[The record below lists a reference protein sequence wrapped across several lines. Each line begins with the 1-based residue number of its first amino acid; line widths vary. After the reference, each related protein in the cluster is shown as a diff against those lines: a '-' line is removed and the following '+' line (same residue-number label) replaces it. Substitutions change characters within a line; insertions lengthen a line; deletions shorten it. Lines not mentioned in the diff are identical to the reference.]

1 MQSGGDEV
9 EMQRNRVLIWGFV
22 AGALAVPFFH
32 QIMLAL
38 LYAAHVSPRGPFSMQ
53 PTSLGV
59 PAFIS
64 LTFWGGVWGIVL
76 AAVTARI
83 AGGSFFAASILFG
96 AIFPTL
102 VAWLV
107 VFPLKG
113 QPIGGGWKPAGIA
126 TGLLVNAAWGLGTAV
141 FLRLFARQRAIA

>member
-1 MQSGGDEV
+1 M
-9 EMQRNRVLIWGFV
+9 RNRLLLWGFV

-32 QIMLAL
+32 QTMLAL
-38 LYAAHVSPRGPFSMQ
+38 LYAAHLSPRGPFSMQ
-53 PTSLGV
+53 ATGPGV

-64 LTFWGGVWGIVL
+64 LIFWGGVWGIAL
-76 AAVTARI
+76 AAATGRV
-83 AGGSFFAASILFG
+83 AGSGFFAASMLFG

-107 VFPLKG
+107 VLPLKG

-141 FLRLFARQRAIA
+141 LLRLFARQRALA

>member
-1 MQSGGDEV
+1 M
-9 EMQRNRVLIWGFV
+9 RNRFLLWGFV
-22 AGALAVPFFH
+22 AGALAVPCFH
-32 QIMLAL
+32 QMMLAL

-53 PTSLGV
+53 PSGLGV

-76 AAVTARI
+76 AAVTGRI
-83 AGGSFFAASILFG
+83 VGSRFFAASTLFG
-96 AIFPTL
+96 AVFPTL

-107 VFPLKG
+107 VLPLKG

-141 FLRLFARQRAIA
+141 FLRLFTRQRARA